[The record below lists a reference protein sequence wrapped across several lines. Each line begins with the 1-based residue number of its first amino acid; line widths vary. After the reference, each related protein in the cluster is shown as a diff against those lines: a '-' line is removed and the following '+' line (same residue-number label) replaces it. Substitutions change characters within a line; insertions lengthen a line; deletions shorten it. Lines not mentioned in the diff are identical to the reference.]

1 MGWDGIGMI
10 MGRTARASAGRG
22 KQGSK
27 GRQNHL
33 LHPLTRAPDQSVACR
48 HVPPTKNRTDFGGR
62 ATSHEA
68 RQAARQGAAVE
79 SSLGG
84 NRVASR
90 GISYQV
96 TATNPQ
102 RRGGRWNDGAQG
114 PKDSHARKSTHL
126 PRTRHLLLSTDLHRV
141 PASFASFG
149 EQGRNRV
156 VQPRRQSYRRGI
168 RSSRSTFQPFLL
180 LTLHL
185 LDLGL

>member
-1 MGWDGIGMI
+1 M
-10 MGRTARASAGRG
+10 RG
-22 KQGSK
+22 GQQGSR
-27 GRQNHL
+27 GRQNRI
-33 LHPLTRAPDQSVACR
+33 LHPLTRAPDHSVACR

-102 RRGGRWNDGAQG
+102 CRGEVERWRPG
-114 PKDSHARKSTHL
+114 PKGQSCSQINSSLSYATSLALNRLTSRPRVFRVFWGNRAGTASSNHADRATGEGSAHLAQRFSLSCFSPCTCSTSDFDLSSMFVQAKRLLVHL
-126 PRTRHLLLSTDLHRV
+126 
-141 PASFASFG
+141 
-149 EQGRNRV
+149 E
-156 VQPRRQSYRRGI
+156 
-168 RSSRSTFQPFLL
+168 
-180 LTLHL
+180 
-185 LDLGL
+185 

>member
-1 MGWDGIGMI
+1 M
-10 MGRTARASAGRG
+10 RG
-22 KQGSK
+22 GQQGSR
-27 GRQNHL
+27 GRQNRI
-33 LHPLTRAPDQSVACR
+33 LHPLTRAPHQSVACR
-48 HVPPTKNRTDFGGR
+48 HVPPTTPPTKNRTDFGGR

-102 RRGGRWNDGAQG
+102 CRGRRGGGTMAPRAQRTVMLANQLISLVRDISRSQ
-114 PKDSHARKSTHL
+114 PIDIAS
-126 PRTRHLLLSTDLHRV
+126 PRLSRLL
-141 PASFASFG
+141 G